1 MYIQKAT
8 HKYKYRN
15 AFLGIT
21 LVHSWG
27 QSVQHLQM
35 YFVQKNY
42 LHKVKQS
49 FDCSKVEFQG
59 VIEELPNAKN
69 QSQNKVKS
77 KTWNLTK

>member
-1 MYIQKAT
+1 
-8 HKYKYRN
+8 
-15 AFLGIT
+15 
-21 LVHSWG
+21 
-27 QSVQHLQM
+27 M

-77 KTWNLTK
+77 KT